1 MCRLGLCAVII
12 VLCPGAATAATSH
25 TDRCAGVHLQKL
37 KVSEAKE
44 KAATDAA
51 EKKLKQQQE
60 SVLKKRELERKKL
73 EAAEAKTKKK
83 EAERQAKEREKLR
96 RARRGPGMAIM
107 EAYGTHSE
115 MCGRPP
121 APPLPGRLMLRCR
134 NCPLSACLLTSTSSI
149 RARLFSARDARSFIR
164 NCMRGQ

>member
-1 MCRLGLCAVII
+1 M
-12 VLCPGAATAATSH
+12 
-25 TDRCAGVHLQKL
+25 
-37 KVSEAKE
+37 SEAKE

-121 APPLPGRLMLRCR
+121 APPLPGRPGVASLNLSTRRMPPHICMFNSGSAVLCERC
-134 NCPLSACLLTSTSSI
+134 T
-149 RARLFSARDARSFIR
+149 LFHWELHAPAV
-164 NCMRGQ
+164 